1 MYDLV
6 SYKDNKIIQLT
17 EHIKALT
24 IQNEKY
30 ATYLFELLM
39 DDCPNEYKKVIKTEI
54 LKENQL

>member
-1 MYDLV
+1 MYDLI
-6 SYKDNKIIQLT
+6 SYKDNKIVELS
-17 EHIKALT
+17 ERIKALT

-39 DDCPNEYKKVIKTEI
+39 EDCPKEYKRVVRTEI